1 MVDDP
6 REVVGAVLKSMG
18 ASYNTSNVDSEVA
31 GGRNAVRAKLAQ
43 LQKQVYKCMVK
54 PSEDNSR
61 QVQAGVLVL

>member
-18 ASYNTSNVDSEVA
+18 ASYNTINVDSEVA

-54 PSEDNSR
+54 PS
-61 QVQAGVLVL
+61 

>member
-54 PSEDNSR
+54 PS
-61 QVQAGVLVL
+61 